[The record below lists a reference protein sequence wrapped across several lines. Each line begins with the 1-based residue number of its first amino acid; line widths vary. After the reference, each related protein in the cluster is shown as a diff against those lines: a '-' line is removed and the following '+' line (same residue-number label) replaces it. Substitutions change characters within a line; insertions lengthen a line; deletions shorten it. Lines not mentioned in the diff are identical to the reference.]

1 MMIIWRVM
9 KTLYKMISVCLSQ
22 YLVVWLWALA
32 VTLLGASLAFLFQ
45 PSSSRAQTISETLS
59 ETTTVESLGG
69 GLELHTTETVTR
81 ETTIGD
87 EETTNNYLL
96 NPGFESNT
104 GNNPANWTV
113 EDGSVSVS
121 NTCGVPNGCLRTGNQ
136 TTGGGTVSETVDLFD
151 KMPQAEI
158 NVGFD
163 INYGADVFS
172 HPSTAFVPACDS
184 TPGNGPDCRD
194 SFSITLGIKDSA
206 GTLLHEFE
214 HVFNEITFTQYNN
227 TDFKFSQTIPQ
238 NTHTSALATLELFGI
253 DAGFPGGFFGPA
265 FDNTFITATHTD
277 IVIQQITTIT
287 EELVQIAIETI
298 SDEQIIEID
307 TEVEIETVALSEPE
321 IEQTFEITISDNF
334 GETIESFEVTVVDTE
349 ITIEPISVA
358 EAPIE
363 VTVEATVEE
372 VQTQIAEI
380 SQEME
385 VENDISNTM
394 EPAPDSESPGS
405 TTETTTSETESGE
418 STQSTEDQ
426 PNEESTST
434 EDTVENEEPTSSEE
448 TVENEEPTSSEE
460 TVDNEDPATE
470 ESSPEDEKSETKV
483 AEKPTKNKQSST
495 KSKSKEEAKK
505 EIATRVVTKI
515 IQKLGQDAASQ
526 ATQLALMNV
535 IGANLTVNAPILQD
549 RSDFFTDATLPDT
562 QISDNNFA
570 QYIMFGGSNVAHDA
584 LIETQYK

>member
-1 MMIIWRVM
+1 M
-9 KTLYKMISVCLSQ
+9 KTLYRMIRVCLSQ
-22 YLVVWLWALA
+22 YSVVWLLALA
-32 VTLLGASLAFLFQ
+32 VTLLGVSLVFLF
-45 PSSSRAQTISETLS
+45 PSSSSNAQTLSETLS

-69 GLELHTTETVTR
+69 GLELHTTETITR
-81 ETTIGD
+81 EVTIGD

-96 NPGFESNT
+96 NPNFESNT

-113 EDGSVSVS
+113 EGGSVRVT
-121 NTCGVPNGCLRTGNQ
+121 NTCGTPNGCLQTGSQ
-136 TTGGGTVSETVDLFD
+136 TTGGGTVSQTVDLFD
-151 KMPQAEI
+151 KMTQAEI
-158 NVGFD
+158 NFGFD

-172 HPSTAFVPACDS
+172 HPSNARVPVCDG

-194 SFSITLGIKDSA
+194 SFSITLGIKDST

-238 NTHTSALATLELFGI
+238 NTYTSAFATLELFGI
-253 DAGFPGGFFGPA
+253 DAGFPNGFFGPA

-287 EELVQIAIETI
+287 EELVQTAIETI
-298 SDEQIIEID
+298 SDEQLIEID

-334 GETIESFEVTVVDTE
+334 GETIESFEVTVADTE
-349 ITIEPISVA
+349 ITIEPISVT
-358 EAPIE
+358 EAPTE

-385 VENDISNTM
+385 IENDISNNM
-394 EPAPDSESPGS
+394 EPTSEPESPDS

-426 PNEESTST
+426 SNEESTS
-434 EDTVENEEPTSSEE
+434 SEQ
-448 TVENEEPTSSEE
+448 TAENEEPTSSEE
-460 TVDNEDPATE
+460 TVDNE

-495 KSKSKEEAKK
+495 KGKSKEQIKK
-505 EIATRVVTKI
+505 EVATRVVTKI

-549 RSDFFTDATLPDT
+549 RTDFFTDTTIPDT

-584 LIETQYK
+584 LVETQYK